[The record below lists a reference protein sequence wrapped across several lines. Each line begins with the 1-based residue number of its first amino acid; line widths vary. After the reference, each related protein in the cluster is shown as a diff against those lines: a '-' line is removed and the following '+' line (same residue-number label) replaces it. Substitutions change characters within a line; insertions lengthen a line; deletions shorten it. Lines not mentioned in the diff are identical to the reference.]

1 MSKKIIQAQNNIDPS
16 LVGLKKN
23 RSLVRP
29 YERKWVQGLIIFF
42 VTFCAIFSLFPL
54 LLTVINSLKTDD
66 QVAANVFS
74 LPTGEMFKA
83 LASNF
88 AAAWNEINV
97 YFGRTM
103 IIALIGAIFEV
114 LISSALAYILTF
126 KEFYFKNLIFMFY
139 ISILLVPSI
148 IGYPV
153 LTPLV
158 KDTLGLRNAQ
168 VIGFLLPM
176 IGGCQAA
183 GMFLFK
189 TFFSQ
194 QPKSLYE
201 CAKIEG
207 NNDLK
212 CYLKITL
219 PLALPI
225 VLYYFVGCF
234 SGIYNEYLWA
244 SLIFDPSKTTLMTRM
259 LSLVDSGTLVY
270 GSMYAMYLIS
280 SVPLIITTIISM
292 KYFKSGE
299 FAAGLK
305 L

>member
-1 MSKKIIQAQNNIDPS
+1 MRKKIIKAQNNIDPS
-16 LVGLKKN
+16 LDGLKMN
-23 RSLVRP
+23 DPLVRSH
-29 YERKWVQGLIIFF
+29 ERKWVQGLIIFF
-42 VTFCAIFSLFPL
+42 VTFCALFSLFPL
-54 LLTVINSLKTDD
+54 LLTIINSMKTE
-66 QVAANVFS
+66 VEVGTNIFA
-74 LPTGEMFKA
+74 LPTGQMF
-83 LASNF
+83 LAISANF
-88 AAAWNEINV
+88 SAAWGEINV
-97 YFGRTM
+97 YFGRT
-103 IIALIGAIFEV
+103 IAIALVGAVCEV
-114 LISSALAYILTF
+114 FISSALAYILTF
-126 KEFYFKNLIFMFY
+126 KEFYFKNFIFMVY

-168 VIGFLLPM
+168 ILGFLLPM
-176 IGGCQAA
+176 IGGCQAG

-201 CAKIEG
+201 CARIEG
-207 NNDLK
+207 NNDVK

-259 LSLVDSGTLVY
+259 YSLVDSGTLQY